1 MLTGLAYL
9 VAAASCNYD
18 PTATKLADLDV
29 PKSVSSR
36 LAGRRI
42 ATVAVTLDATGK
54 VTAASV
60 YQSSGDPGLDAAAVD
75 AAKRSTY
82 APGATNCTP
91 SGGTFAVQFEYTG
104 VQTVAPDH
112 DCPRP
117 ARVLTLVSPDG
128 RVMRWSGISTETVVA
143 VAVTIGADGNL
154 VEARISQSSGNMAL
168 DQAAIAAARQ
178 STYEPK
184 MEAVPVRRQ
193 AGAGGAQ
200 NNSDAGT
207 VCRAVTGEYLFKVT
221 FRPY

>member
-1 MLTGLAYL
+1 MLPGLASL
-9 VAAASCNYD
+9 VAAASCNHD

-36 LAGRRI
+36 LTGRRV
-42 ATVAVTLDATGK
+42 ATIAVTLDATGK
-54 VTAASV
+54 ITAASI
-60 YQSSGDPGLDAAAVD
+60 YQSSGDPGLDAAALD

-82 APGATNCTP
+82 APGASNCTP

-117 ARVLTLVSPDG
+117 ARVLSLVSPDANAIRG
-128 RVMRWSGISTETVVA
+128 SGITAPTIVTVQL
-143 VAVTIGADGNL
+143 TIGPDGKL
-154 VEARISQSSGNMAL
+154 VDALITPPYSSGNMQL
-168 DQAAIAAARQ
+168 DQAALAAARQ

-184 MEAVPVRRQ
+184 MEAT
-193 AGAGGAQ
+193 
-200 NNSDAGT
+200 DAGT